1 MIKLDSTTKNANIAR
16 TIRFTEDLF
25 SQLDRIAF
33 RNNMSFNSLIL
44 QCCKYALEHYEEDT
58 Q

>member
-1 MIKLDSTTKNANIAR
+1 MFKLDSTTKNANIAR

-25 SQLDRIAF
+25 AQLDRIAF